1 MIRNSYGRKHWTFPG
16 GGKKKNETP
25 EAGAKREAKE
35 EVGIFLENLV
45 YLGDYFSRR
54 QHKRDTVYCFYGKID
69 NDLFQIDNGEIEEG
83 HWFALKEIPEFYYA
97 AVEDVLMLYKRL
109 H

>member
-1 MIRNSYGRKHWTFPG
+1 MIRNSYGCKHWTFPG
-16 GGKKKNETP
+16 GSKKKNETP

-54 QHKRDTVYCFYGKID
+54 QHKRDTVYCFYSKID
-69 NDLFQIDNGEIEEG
+69 SDLFQIDNDEIEEG
-83 HWFALKEIPEFYYA
+83 RWFALETIPEFHSA
-97 AVEDVLMLYKRL
+97 AVEDLLALYKKL
-109 H
+109 P